1 LELRLTRQEEILFL
15 LRTYGIRQ
23 SWLAKKLGL
32 KKQTLTYLLKES
44 PHLDDDIY
52 KKIKEIIDNYQLELD
67 LFRDDEEELDLFTEE
82 NLRLGVGE
90 RIRIFAKR
98 KYNTLKALADA
109 MEMKPQQLQ
118 QYVSGRREPGTKILR
133 KLLRLGCDINWLL
146 GGAESLESYR
156 VFKLEQELKRNEIAL
171 EQIRNALKK
180 LEG

>member
-1 LELRLTRQEEILFL
+1 MTRQEEILFL

-23 SWLAKKLGL
+23 SWLAKKLGVN
-32 KKQTLTYLLKES
+32 KQTLSYLLKEA
-44 PHLDDDIY
+44 PRLDDDLY

-67 LFRDDEEELDLFTEE
+67 LFRDEEEELDLFTEE
-82 NLRLGVGE
+82 NLRLGIGE

-98 KYNTLKALADA
+98 KYDTLKALADA
-109 MEMKPQQLQ
+109 MGIKPQQLQ

-133 KLLRLGCDINWLL
+133 KLLQLGCDINWLL

-156 VFKLEQELKRNEIAL
+156 VFKLEQELKRHEIAL
-171 EQIRNALKK
+171 EQIKNALKK